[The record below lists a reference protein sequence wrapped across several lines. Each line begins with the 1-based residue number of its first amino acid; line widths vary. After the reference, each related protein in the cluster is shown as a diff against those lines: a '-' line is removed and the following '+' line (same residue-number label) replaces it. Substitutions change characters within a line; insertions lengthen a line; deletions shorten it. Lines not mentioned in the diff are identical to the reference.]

1 MISGTAEPAPAGAGV
16 IFSSLTDSQRQD
28 DAFRHDGGLRPGGR
42 VSVKPSSPSSRQ
54 DGLTEG
60 CLFADVSAGEII
72 FKLKHQHQE
81 NQREPLEPSESSA
94 SASVHPSVGSDRFE
108 LTRTVGGLSGLGFL
122 N

>member
-60 CLFADVSAGEII
+60 CLFADVCCLRTFAALSTLPA
-72 FKLKHQHQE
+72 
-81 NQREPLEPSESSA
+81 PLPPGGTLSSVVACPVLQCPSTA
-94 SASVHPSVGSDRFE
+94 VQ
-108 LTRTVGGLSGLGFL
+108 GLS
-122 N
+122 